1 MLCSMVE
8 RKVYVLVVGRE
19 NGMLAGQKTDNGMFA
34 GRERIACWYREKC
47 VFIESQKGHHSLW

>member
-1 MLCSMVE
+1 M
-8 RKVYVLVVGRE
+8 LVVGRE